1 MTAETIAGRCFDAL
15 ELLSLEPRGLAL
27 TTIAQR
33 LGLLKSGAHRLLTEL
48 QSEGYLT
55 QDEGSQHYRLTMRLP
70 TLGFRHLTDTGI
82 VDAAMPALRALADS
96 TEELVRMTVADARVL
111 TWVAKAQG
119 ARTELRFDPE
129 MGGDVRLR
137 TTASGRVW
145 LSAMSDDAVLEL
157 VQEGGPNSRSVRG
170 PNSHRSSKDFLHEL
184 RTTRTRGYG
193 LAIDEDEPGMSAVAV
208 NIPHPGN
215 PGIVLGTLSV
225 AGPTVR
231 VDQTCLASFI
241 PLLQQTAAK
250 LSNTWPL
257 FHSPAPLQQDSV
269 SRKKINVDQ

>member
-1 MTAETIAGRCFDAL
+1 MTAETIAGRCLDAL

-48 QSEGYLT
+48 QDEGYLT

-82 VDAAMPALRALADS
+82 VDAAMPALRALADT
-96 TEELVRMTVADARVL
+96 TEELVRMTVADATVL

-137 TTASGRVW
+137 TTASGKVW
-145 LSAMSDDAVLEL
+145 LSSMSDAAALALAQAPRFDGGNIRESNLNRTSKEFLREL
-157 VQEGGPNSRSVRG
+157 QE
-170 PNSHRSSKDFLHEL
+170 
-184 RTTRTRGYG
+184 TRARNYG

-208 NIPHPGN
+208 NIPHPWNSGV
-215 PGIVLGTLSV
+215 VLGTLSV

-231 VDQTCLASFI
+231 VSPTCLVSFI
-241 PLLQQTAAK
+241 SLMQQTAGK
-250 LSNTWPL
+250 LSSTWPL
-257 FHSPAPLQQDSV
+257 AH
-269 SRKKINVDQ
+269 